1 MIRSMTGF
9 AQAAVEEETLR
20 ASVSVRALNHRFF
33 DLTLHLPQRLQAL
46 EPETRERVKAAV
58 ARGRVEVSLQA
69 ALPQATGEAVVASRP
84 LVTSLVRTLR
94 DMQNEFG
101 LDGGV
106 SVADLVRFPG
116 ALERAPGPVGLDDG
130 VRDALAGLLDR
141 ALADLES
148 ARRAEGERLRV
159 ELERVLAAIEAA
171 AARLE
176 ARWAATREPRA
187 RALVER
193 ATALVGEL
201 GLEDARLYQE
211 AMRAVERHDVS
222 EELQRLRS
230 HATAARELIAG
241 DGAQAGKPLDFL
253 AQELMRE
260 ANTIGSKAQD
270 AEAIREVV
278 ALKSE
283 IERFREQVQNVE

>member
-9 AQAAVEEETLR
+9 GTAALEEESLR
-20 ASVSVRALNHRFF
+20 ASVSVRALNHRFL
-33 DLTLHLPQRLQAL
+33 DLTLHLPTRLQAL
-46 EPETRERVKAAV
+46 EADARERVKAAV
-58 ARGRVEVSLQA
+58 GRGRIEVSLQA
-69 ALPQATGEAVVASRP
+69 ALPHAGTDAVVASRP
-84 LVTSLVRTLR
+84 LVASLVRTLR

-116 ALERAPGPVGLDDG
+116 ALERIEAPAPLDDG
-130 VRDALAGLLDR
+130 IRQALAGLLDR
-141 ALADLES
+141 ALEALER
-148 ARRAEGERLRV
+148 ARRAEGERLRS
-159 ELERVLAAIEAA
+159 ELERALVAIEAA
-171 AARLE
+171 SARLE
-176 ARWAATREPRA
+176 ARWAATREPRTLA
-187 RALVER
+187 LLERTRALV
-193 ATALVGEL
+193 AEL

-211 AMRAVERHDVS
+211 AVRAVERHDVS

-230 HATAARELIAG
+230 HVAAARDLIGG
-241 DGAQAGKPLDFL
+241 DGSPAGKQLDFL

-260 ANTIGSKAQD
+260 ANTVGSKAQD

-278 ALKSE
+278 GLKAE

>member
-9 AQAAVEEETLR
+9 AEAALEREELR

-33 DLTLHLPQRLQAL
+33 DLTLHLPRRLAPL
-46 EPETRERVKAAV
+46 EPEAREHVKAAI

-69 ALPQATGEAVVASRP
+69 ALPAGGPDAVAASRP
-84 LVTSLVRTLR
+84 LVASLVRTLR

-116 ALERAPGPVGLDDG
+116 ALEHIVGASQLGDD
-130 VRDALAGLLDR
+130 VRSATLSLLDQ
-141 ALADLES
+141 ALERLDV
-148 ARRAEGERLRV
+148 ARRAEGKRLGQA
-159 ELERVLAAIEAA
+159 LEGALCAIETLSG
-171 AARLE
+171 RLE
-176 ARWAATREPRA
+176 ARFESTREDRA

-193 ATALVGEL
+193 ARALVSEL
-201 GLEDARLYQE
+201 GLEDGRLYQE
-211 AMRAVERHDVS
+211 TVRAVERHDVT

-230 HATAARELIAG
+230 HVVAARELIAAD
-241 DGAQAGKPLDFL
+241 DGPAGKPLDFL
-253 AQELMRE
+253 SQELMRE
-260 ANTIGSKAQD
+260 ANTIASKAQD
-270 AEAIREVV
+270 GEAIRDVV
-278 ALKSE
+278 GLKSE

>member
-9 AQAAVEEETLR
+9 ASAALEQETLR

-33 DLTLHLPQRLQAL
+33 DLTLHLPQRLAAL
-46 EPETRERVKAAV
+46 EAEARERVKAAV
-58 ARGRVEVSLQA
+58 GRGRIEVSLQA
-69 ALPQATGEAVVASRP
+69 VIPQATGETVVASRP
-84 LVTSLVRTLR
+84 LVASLVRTLR

-116 ALERAPGPVGLDDG
+116 ALERTPGPVALDDG
-130 VRDALAGLLDR
+130 VRTALGGLLDR
-141 ALADLES
+141 ALETLES
-148 ARRAEGERLRV
+148 TRRAEGERLRLD
-159 ELERVLAAIEAA
+159 LERALGAIEAA
-171 AARLE
+171 CARLE
-176 ARWAATREPRA
+176 TRWAATREPRA
-187 RALVER
+187 LALVER
-193 ATALVGEL
+193 ARALVAEL

-211 AMRAVERHDVS
+211 AVRAVERHDVN

-230 HATAARELIAG
+230 HASAARELLEG
-241 DGAQAGKPLDFL
+241 DGAQAGKQLDFL

-260 ANTIGSKAQD
+260 ANTVGSKAQD

-278 ALKSE
+278 ALKTE

>member
-9 AQAAVEEETLR
+9 AQAALEQETLR
-20 ASVSVRALNHRFF
+20 ASVSIRALNHRFF
-33 DLTLHLPQRLQAL
+33 DLTLHLPQRLSAF
-46 EPETRERVKAAV
+46 EAETRERVKAAV

-69 ALPQATGEAVVASRP
+69 VLPQTGGEAIVAARP
-84 LVTSLVRTLR
+84 LVASLVRTLR

-116 ALERAPGPVGLDDG
+116 ALERVSGPVTLDDG
-130 VRDALAGLLDR
+130 VRGALAGLVDR
-141 ALADLES
+141 ALADLDV
-148 ARRAEGERLRV
+148 ARSAEGERLRV
-159 ELERVLAAIEAA
+159 ELERALGAIEAA
-171 AARLE
+171 AGRLE
-176 ARWAATREPRA
+176 ARYAATREPRA

-193 ATALVGEL
+193 TTALLAEL

-211 AMRAVERHDVS
+211 AVRAVERHDVS

-241 DGAQAGKPLDFL
+241 NGTPAGKSLDFL

-260 ANTIGSKAQD
+260 ANTVGSKAQD
-270 AEAIREVV
+270 GEAILEVV
-278 ALKSE
+278 ALKTE

>member
-9 AQAAVEEETLR
+9 ASAALEREELR

-46 EPETRERVKAAV
+46 EAETRERVKTAV
-58 ARGRVEVSLQA
+58 GRGRVEVSLQA
-69 ALPQATGEAVVASRP
+69 ALPQGGGAAVVAQRP
-84 LVTSLVRTLR
+84 LVASLVRTLR

-116 ALERAPGPVGLDDG
+116 ALERIEGEAALDDG
-130 VRDALAGLLDR
+130 VRAALSGLLDR
-141 ALADLES
+141 ALAELES
-148 ARRAEGERLRV
+148 ARRAEGERLRG
-159 ELERVLAAIEAA
+159 ELERALVAIEAA
-171 AARLE
+171 AGRLE
-176 ARWAATREPRA
+176 ARWEATREMRA
-187 RALVER
+187 AALVER
-193 ATALVGEL
+193 ARALLAEL

-211 AMRAVERHDVS
+211 AVRAVERHDVS

-230 HATAARELIAG
+230 HAAAARQLIAG
-241 DGAQAGKPLDFL
+241 DGAPAGKQLDFL

-260 ANTIGSKAQD
+260 ANTAGSKLQD
-270 AEAIREVV
+270 AEAVHQVV

>member
-9 AQAAVEEETLR
+9 GTAALEEESLR
-20 ASVSVRALNHRFF
+20 ASVSVRALNHRFLN
-33 DLTLHLPQRLQAL
+33 LTLHLPTRLQAL
-46 EPETRERVKAAV
+46 EADARERVKAAV
-58 ARGRVEVSLQA
+58 GRGRIEVSLQA
-69 ALPQATGEAVVASRP
+69 ALPHAGTDAVVASRP
-84 LVTSLVRTLR
+84 LVASLVRTLR

-116 ALERAPGPVGLDDG
+116 ALERVEGPAPLDDG
-130 VRDALAGLLDR
+130 IRQALAGLLDR
-141 ALADLES
+141 ALEALER
-148 ARRAEGERLRV
+148 ARRAEGERLRS
-159 ELERVLAAIEAA
+159 ELERALVAIEAA
-171 AARLE
+171 SARLE
-176 ARWAATREPRA
+176 ARWAATREPRTLA
-187 RALVER
+187 LLERTRALV
-193 ATALVGEL
+193 AEL

-211 AMRAVERHDVS
+211 AVRAVERHDVS

-230 HATAARELIAG
+230 HVAAARDLIGG
-241 DGAQAGKPLDFL
+241 DGSPAGKQLDFL

-260 ANTIGSKAQD
+260 ANTVGSKAQD

-278 ALKSE
+278 GLKAE

>member
-1 MIRSMTGF
+1 MIRSMTGY
-9 AQAAVEEETLR
+9 ASAALEQESLR

-33 DLTLHLPQRLQAL
+33 DLTLHLPQRLQSL
-46 EPETRERVKAAV
+46 EADARERVKAAV
-58 ARGRVEVSLQA
+58 GRGRIEVSLQA
-69 ALPQATGEAVVASRP
+69 ALPHAGGDAVVASRP
-84 LVTSLVRTLR
+84 LVASLVRTLR

-116 ALERAPGPVGLDDG
+116 ALERVEGEAPLDEG
-130 VRDALAGLLDR
+130 IRQALGGLLDR
-141 ALADLES
+141 ALEALEG
-148 ARRAEGERLRV
+148 ARRAEGERLRL
-159 ELERVLAAIEAA
+159 ELERALVAIEAA
-171 AARLE
+171 SARLE
-176 ARWAATREPRA
+176 ARWAATREPRTLA
-187 RALVER
+187 LLERTRALL
-193 ATALVGEL
+193 AEL

-211 AMRAVERHDVS
+211 AVRAVERHDVA

-230 HATAARELIAG
+230 HVSAARELISG
-241 DGAQAGKPLDFL
+241 SGAPAGKQLDFL

-260 ANTIGSKAQD
+260 ANTVGSKAQD

-278 ALKSE
+278 GLKAE